1 MKMDQLYRRF
11 RGTVRFTAEG
21 GHALRM
27 PGLLAAD
34 GIPLYGVTPT
44 DLGFEAE
51 IAAEHYRKAA
61 KAARRTGTR
70 IRLRE
75 KHGISFWLFQN
86 RKRRGLFA
94 GILAAVLVM
103 AFLSRF
109 LWVVRIDGTLEHYTE
124 AQLREQLREYGLRE
138 GTLVSELDA
147 ASIEQSMM
155 IANDD
160 LAFIAVNLRG
170 STAEVIVRPRTRI
183 EEEPGTGGQPANV
196 VSLYD
201 GVVRSIEVYSGT
213 PQVKVGDTVCA
224 GDLLIGAIVET
235 TNGRSSV
242 KQASGRVMI
251 EHEEDL
257 AVAVPLT
264 EQMLL
269 PTGEVRQVRSL
280 EFCGLEIPLGSDPV
294 GETRTETREHRLT
307 AFGTPLPVVLIVRE
321 HSLLEEQE
329 VTHTEA
335 EAEAL
340 AEQQL
345 AELEQTQLGQA
356 EVLERVLTGTV
367 DGNVFLLR
375 GHYLVLE
382 DAALERQ
389 FEFNQ

>member
-1 MKMDQLYRRF
+1 M
-11 RGTVRFTAEG
+11 
-21 GHALRM
+21 
-27 PGLLAAD
+27 
-34 GIPLYGVTPT
+34 
-44 DLGFEAE
+44 
-51 IAAEHYRKAA
+51 
-61 KAARRTGTR
+61 
-70 IRLRE
+70 
-75 KHGISFWLFQN
+75 
-86 RKRRGLFA
+86 
-94 GILAAVLVM
+94 
-103 AFLSRF
+103 
-109 LWVVRIDGTLEHYTE
+109 
-124 AQLREQLREYGLRE
+124 
-138 GTLVSELDA
+138 
-147 ASIEQSMM
+147 
-155 IANDD
+155 
-160 LAFIAVNLRG
+160 NLRG

-280 EFCGLEIPLGSDPV
+280 EFCGLEIPLGPDPV

-329 VTHTEA
+329 VTRFITA
-335 EAEAL
+335 IPD
-340 AEQQL
+340 EQL
-345 AELEQTQLGQA
+345 
-356 EVLERVLTGTV
+356 RVIFRLR
-367 DGNVFLLR
+367 FLR
-375 GHYLVLE
+375 GLTWGEVAAVVGGRNTEEAVKSSAYRYL
-382 DAALERQ
+382 
-389 FEFNQ
+389 NS